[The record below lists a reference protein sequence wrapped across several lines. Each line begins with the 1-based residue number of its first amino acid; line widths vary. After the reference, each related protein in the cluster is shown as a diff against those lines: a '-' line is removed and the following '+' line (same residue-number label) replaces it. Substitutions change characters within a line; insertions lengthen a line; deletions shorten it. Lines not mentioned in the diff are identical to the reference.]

1 MNLKEIL
8 QFNFTKQ
15 NYDGIIEIYPQKAT
29 NSMVLDK
36 VLLELQKEYDLVK
49 VFDGWIRAY
58 RREVIS
64 NER

>member
-1 MNLKEIL
+1 MKLKEIL

-36 VLLELQKEYDLVK
+36 VLLELQKEYKLVK
-49 VFDGWIRAY
+49 ITNDWIRAFV
-58 RREVIS
+58 R
-64 NER
+64 

>member
-1 MNLKEIL
+1 MTLEEIL

-36 VLLELQKEYDLVK
+36 VLLELQKEYKLIK
-49 VFDGWIRAY
+49 ITNGWIRAFV
-58 RREVIS
+58 R
-64 NER
+64 

>member
-1 MNLKEIL
+1 MKLKEIL

-15 NYDGIIEIYPQKAT
+15 NYGGIIEIYPQKAT

-36 VLLELQKEYDLVK
+36 VLLELQNEYDLVK

-58 RREVIS
+58 KKEEYIK
-64 NER
+64 

>member
-1 MNLKEIL
+1 MTLEEIL

-36 VLLELQKEYDLVK
+36 VLLELQKEHDLVK
-49 VFDGWIRAY
+49 ITNGWIRAFKKEEY
-58 RREVIS
+58 IK
-64 NER
+64 